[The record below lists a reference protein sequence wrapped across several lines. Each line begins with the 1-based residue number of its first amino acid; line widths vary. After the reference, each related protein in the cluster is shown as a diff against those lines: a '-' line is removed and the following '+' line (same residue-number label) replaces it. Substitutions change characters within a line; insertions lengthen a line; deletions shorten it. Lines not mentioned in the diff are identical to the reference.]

1 MNNRSGLTMSLDI
14 TEFEKYKVLK
24 HEIEV
29 LKGRIQ
35 PQDTGHIYTT
45 INTLERRCEELEEQ
59 INEKIK

>member
-1 MNNRSGLTMSLDI
+1 MSLDI